1 MRKVLLIIIG
11 FSLMAC
17 SSTPEER
24 AEKLIME
31 YLKENAH
38 DPSSIQDLD
47 VGHLMVRDEDEWGKK
62 GNFKVAV
69 ITYRGKNEYGA
80 LVKSDFI
87 TVRFDEDVT
96 RIICFDCFK

>member
-1 MRKVLLIIIG
+1 MILAVVLLT
-11 FSLMAC
+11 AC
-17 SSTPEER
+17 ERTPEQK
-24 AEKLIME
+24 AEKLIMD
-31 YLKENAH
+31 YLEKNAH

-47 VGHLMVRDEDEWGKK
+47 VGQLMVRDEDERGNK

-80 LVKSDFI
+80 MVKSDYI

-96 RIICFDCFK
+96 EILCFDCFK